1 MLMTKTVR
9 LPAPT
14 KFHPLSQQKSDHPP
28 TPDHKTLVHFL
39 ASCQEEKH
47 GWDKK
52 MVFFYLNAIFGE
64 QSTKINIKSSMVLT
78 ITEEI

>member
-47 GWDKK
+47 G
-52 MVFFYLNAIFGE
+52 
-64 QSTKINIKSSMVLT
+64 
-78 ITEEI
+78 